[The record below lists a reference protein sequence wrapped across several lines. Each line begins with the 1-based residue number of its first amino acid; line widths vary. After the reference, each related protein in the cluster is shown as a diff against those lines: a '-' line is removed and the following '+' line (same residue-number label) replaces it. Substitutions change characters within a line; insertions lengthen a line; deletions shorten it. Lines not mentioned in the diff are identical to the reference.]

1 MKKRNALV
9 FVPIAVFAL
18 MAGSFSPLA
27 RRAEAQ
33 VPTQF
38 GATRFPAIDIDRS
51 DNLYLMM
58 SVATASD
65 RPHSQIFFTMSRDHG
80 ASWDNFPETRN
91 LSKSKGEAF
100 GPSVAVNKN
109 GTTRVYVT
117 YHDNSNGTTQAYLIH
132 SKKKTKFKTKPV
144 NITPHSG
151 AAFSPRI
158 ALASDEALN
167 IVWSDANEPGQR
179 AIFVRSTDQGGS
191 FTDPFVVSG
200 SSTSAFDPEIAI
212 DSTDA
217 INIVWQD
224 EDSGASAIMFARS
237 TDGGQTFST
246 PAKVSTGAG
255 RAIEA
260 RIAADSK
267 GRLNVVWVDE
277 SSGSAQAYYSRSTD
291 NGQSFSDP
299 MNVSADPDADIHK
312 PVVAVFNDRVYV
324 AFQNGDLFGE
334 DSGDRQVFLA
344 TSEDGGLTF
353 GSPRQVSKADG
364 QCGRA
369 HSPAMVVDSEGLLH
383 IVWIDASVVR
393 PCADEGLLFYSNTPN
408 GRRLSPQKLILAA
421 IA

>member
-27 RRAEAQ
+27 RRVEAQ
-33 VPTQF
+33 FPTQF
-38 GATRFPAIDIDRS
+38 GATRFPAIDIDHS

-80 ASWDNFPETRN
+80 ASWDNFPATRN

-100 GPSVAVNKN
+100 GPSVSVNKN

-117 YHDNSNGTTQAYLIH
+117 YQDNSNGTTQAYLIR
-132 SKKKTKFKTKPV
+132 SKKKTKFKPPV

-179 AIFVRSTDQGGS
+179 VSFVRSTDQGGS
-191 FTDPFVVSG
+191 FTDPLLVSG
-200 SSTSAFDPEIAI
+200 ASTAAFDPEIAV

-217 INIVWQD
+217 INVVWQD
-224 EDSGASAIMFARS
+224 EVSGVSAVMFARS
-237 TDGGQTFST
+237 TDGGQTFSM
-246 PAKVSTGAG
+246 PARVSTGAG

-260 RIAADSK
+260 QITADSK
-267 GRLNVVWVDE
+267 GRLNVIWVDE

-291 NGQSFSDP
+291 NGQTFSDP
-299 MNVSADPDADIHK
+299 LNVSDNPGADIHK
-312 PVVAVFNDRVYV
+312 PVVVVFNDTVYV

-344 TSEDGGLTF
+344 TSKDGGLTF

-369 HSPAMVVDSEGLLH
+369 HSPAMVVDSQGLLH